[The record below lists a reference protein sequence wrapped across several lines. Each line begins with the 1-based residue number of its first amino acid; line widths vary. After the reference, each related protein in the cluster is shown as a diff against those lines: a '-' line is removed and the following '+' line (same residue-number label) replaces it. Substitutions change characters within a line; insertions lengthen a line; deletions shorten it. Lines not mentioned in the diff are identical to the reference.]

1 MKYAITGHTK
11 GIGKAFASLPHVKD
25 NFVGFS
31 RGNGYNIK
39 EVEDRRKIIREAIDC
54 DVFINNAYQLYYQT
68 DMLYELHKKW
78 QKDSTK
84 IIINI
89 GSNTTHGIKS
99 FPHVYTAHKASLET
113 ASIQLNN
120 ANLCKVVLL
129 KFGWVGTEKI
139 LTYMKPTTYI
149 PVDECAE
156 IINQAVEWAH
166 KYRVTTMTILPE
178 ADMKRY
184 DTK

>member
-1 MKYAITGHTK
+1 MNYTTQSILTK
-11 GIGKAFASLPHVKD
+11 KIG
-25 NFVGFS
+25 
-31 RGNGYNIK
+31 
-39 EVEDRRKIIREAIDC
+39 
-54 DVFINNAYQLYYQT
+54 Q
-68 DMLYELHKKW
+68 
-78 QKDSTK
+78 

-89 GSNTTHGIKS
+89 GSNTTDGIKS